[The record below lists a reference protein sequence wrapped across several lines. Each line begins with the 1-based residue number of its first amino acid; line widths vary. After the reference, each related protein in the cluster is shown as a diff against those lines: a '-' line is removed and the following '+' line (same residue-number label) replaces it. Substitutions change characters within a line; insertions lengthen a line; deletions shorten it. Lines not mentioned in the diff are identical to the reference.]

1 MHSLYVCVKIVI
13 FKEQTKCRTCRY
25 GGEDEYFLEIR
36 ESGERGQERTKSEIH
51 KELGKDRAQCLL
63 TVFVRVPRL
72 ALVPLLS

>member
-1 MHSLYVCVKIVI
+1 M
-13 FKEQTKCRTCRY
+13 E
-25 GGEDEYFLEIR
+25 GEDEYFLEIR